1 MKSLTKVLAL
11 VTVLALALTC
21 FAPARAN
28 AEAAVEYEEKTIKFD
43 LSEEDP
49 DTTLETTDFGDYFST
64 GAITGDSVCAVG
76 DDGDGVLVNFAHV
89 YLTEEGSDELL
100 TGPYAVTVKYTTA
113 TNGDGGI
120 YVRGI
125 RPELV
130 SSENKVLGAPMS
142 FWYYEWNWYKEHSG
156 ANGNSG
162 TGGFGVKVSHNATSV
177 LLSINTHKDDGLHVS
192 YEVIELTPPEGFD
205 FNGLN
210 EYKITDDN
218 KSHIEVFVNGTLLAT
233 VDYSGEPSDYPDEDG
248 VIMENGILYYK
259 NVVVKGADGTELLNI
274 DNARIAAELPIIALG
289 NRNGESHFKDFE
301 ITYSAPKKAPTP
313 EPTEAPTQ
321 APTDEPAQPTDK
333 PADNATQA
341 PQKATAKPA
350 DNKDNTKT
358 DGKAFPVVPVVAGVC
373 GAIVVA
379 AVIAIIVSGKKKK

>member
-11 VTVLALALTC
+11 IAVLALALTC

-49 DTTLETTDFGDYFST
+49 DTTLDTTDFGDYFT
-64 GAITGDSVCAVG
+64 CAAITGDSVCAVG
-76 DDGDGVLVNFAHV
+76 DDGEGFLNAYAHV

-100 TGPYAVTVKYTTA
+100 QGPYSVSLKYYTA
-113 TNGDGGI
+113 TKGDAGI

-125 RPELV
+125 RPELTAA
-130 SSENKVLGAPMS
+130 ENVVLNNTSMS
-142 FWYYEWNWYKEHSG
+142 FWYYEWNWYKEHQG
-156 ANGNSG
+156 AGNST
-162 TGGFGVKVSHNATSV
+162 TGGCGIKVSNSGGNV
-177 LLSINTHKDDGLHVS
+177 LLSINTHEDDGLHVS
-192 YEVIELTPPEGFD
+192 SRVVKLTPPDGFD
-205 FNGLN
+205 PNGMN

-218 KSHIEVFVNGTLLAT
+218 KSHVELFVNGTLLAT
-233 VDYSGEPSDYPDEDG
+233 VDYSGEPSDYPDEEG
-248 VIMENGILYYK
+248 VIMENGVLYYK
-259 NVVVKGADGTELLNI
+259 NAVVKGADGTELLNI

-321 APTDEPAQPTDK
+321 APTDEPAQQPTDK

-341 PQKATAKPA
+341 PQKATDKPA
-350 DNKDNTKT
+350 DDDTKS
-358 DGKAFPVVPVVAGVC
+358 DGKKFPVVPVVAGVC
-373 GAIVVA
+373 GAIVVG